1 MVKFKSHGES
11 TAGELVNL
19 MSVDAQRVMRVMTFI
34 NNFWSSPL
42 RIGVALYLLYNT
54 LGISVLAGIGVVL
67 LALPLFGVF
76 SSRMFAL
83 QVTLHSLFCYYCYR
97 AMRYVATP
105 RLRGYTATQLH
116 CYAATRLHGYAT
128 PQLHGDAAAWLLGY
142 ERFQASR
149 RDDGIRRL
157 MTHWFVNISCLAW
170 DQASSL
176 VGWIGERSEPSGGLR
191 RGERRRD
198 YCPDWRFARLWPLAF
213 FPFCGAWAGPRLSF
227 VNFNQNNWNS
237 WWEGLLLKPAFLII
251 MVKKRQGVIF
261 AVLDYGHERQL
272 MFMFSFAGWAN
283 D

>member
-105 RLRGYTATQLH
+105 ASARIHSYTTTLLRGY
-116 CYAATRLHGYAT
+116 
-128 PQLHGDAAAWLLGY
+128 AAAWL
-142 ERFQASR
+142 
-149 RDDGIRRL
+149 RDSTATR
-157 MTHWFVNISCLAW
+157 WCSCLASRLW
-170 DQASSL
+170 KVSSVEERRRYSQANDPLVCQYFLSSMGSGSL

-237 WWEGLLLKPAFLII
+237 WWEVLLLKPAFLII